1 MAVKVMARKLS
12 LEETKNCLRAWR
24 ELADEKALEVL
35 TICNSGLVGFLAKKY
50 LGKGLTFEELRS
62 AGNEGLLKAINKF
75 DYKERPIEGFSS
87 YISIAIEN
95 QMKMELRKYNK
106 HSHVL
111 SFDQPLGWNKDGD
124 EMKIE
129 DIVGTDAEQLIEDV
143 IAEMKIDVVREAL
156 QCLTSREQQIILL
169 RYGLDDVHKK
179 TQDEVA
185 EIFGC
190 SRATIAKQEQKA
202 LIKMR
207 HPRNT
212 RKLKDFIED

>member
-1 MAVKVMARKLS
+1 MARRLS
-12 LEETKNCLRAWR
+12 LDETKNCLRAWR
-24 ELADEKALEVL
+24 ELGDEDALEVL
-35 TICNSGLVGFLAKKY
+35 TICNGGLVGFFAKKY
-50 LGKGLTFEELRS
+50 LGKGLTFEELQS
-62 AGNEGLLKAINKF
+62 AGNEGLINAINKF
-75 DYKERPIEGFSS
+75 NYNEKTIEGFSS

-111 SFDQPLGWNKDGD
+111 SFDQPIGQNKDGD

-129 DIVGTDAEQLIEDV
+129 DLIGTDAEQLIEDV
-143 IAEMKIDVVREAL
+143 ISEMKIDIVREAL

-169 RYGLDDVHKK
+169 RYGLDEVHKK

-190 SRATIAKQEQKA
+190 SKATIAKQEQRA
-202 LIKMR
+202 LVKMR

-212 RKLKDFIED
+212 RKLKDFIEE